1 MADKRAERIA
11 ELIKPLR
18 VKPGSKVNLAK
29 DFDPGYKAGF
39 LKKKDGAGL
48 LETGIAMLADYQAR
62 LAAQDTYGVLV
73 CLQALDA
80 GGKDGTIRHV
90 MSGVNPQGVQVT
102 GFKVPSAEE
111 LDHDYLW
118 RYARHLPARGDIGIF
133 NRSHYEEVLVVR
145 VHPENLDRQQLP
157 AEAKRKGIW
166 ERRYREI
173 NDWERYLTDNGFTV
187 VKLFLN
193 LSKEEQRTRFLKRI
207 DLPEKNWKF
216 SAADVRERARWDD
229 YQKAFSQMLSAT
241 STSWAPWYVI
251 PADRKWF
258 ARICAAAAIV
268 HTLVEIDPRY
278 PVVSEDRRQQLQAVR
293 RELEAEAPK
302 GAPADPF
309 AAKEA
314 GAKAKA
320 AAAAEAKAAAAA
332 ETAAEAEAKTA
343 AQAQAAAKTA
353 ADAAAKAR
361 TAAEATAVAKTAADA
376 AAKAR
381 TAAKAAAGQAAGDGQ
396 RPGGADNKGQPARAS
411 RARGGAPTRGRPA
424 QAARRTSRTQAD
436 GRPGSE
442 A

>member
-1 MADKRAERIA
+1 MMADKRAERIA

-18 VKPGSKVNLAK
+18 VKPGSKVSLAK
-29 DFDPGYKAGF
+29 DFDPGYKADF
-39 LKKKDGAGL
+39 VKKKDGTGL
-48 LETGIAMLADYQAR
+48 LKTGIAMLADYQAR

-90 MSGVNPQGVQVT
+90 MSGVNPQGVQVN

-118 RYARHLPARGDIGIF
+118 RYAHYLPARGDIGIF

-145 VHPENLDRQQLP
+145 VHQENLDRQRLP
-157 AEAKRKGIW
+157 AEAKGKGVW

-173 NDWERYLTDNGFTV
+173 NDWERYLTDNGFKV

-207 DLPEKNWKF
+207 DLSEKNWKF
-216 SAADVRERARWDD
+216 SAADVRERGYWGD
-229 YQKAFSQMLSAT
+229 YQRAFSEMLSAT
-241 STSWAPWYVI
+241 STRWAPWYVI
-251 PADRKWF
+251 PADHKWF
-258 ARICAAAAIV
+258 ARICAAAVIV
-268 HTLVEIDPRY
+268 HTLIEIGPRY
-278 PVVSEDRRQQLQAVR
+278 PVVSEDQRQQLQAVK

-320 AAAAEAKAAAAA
+320 AGREA
-332 ETAAEAEAKTA
+332 
-343 AQAQAAAKTA
+343 
-353 ADAAAKAR
+353 
-361 TAAEATAVAKTAADA
+361 AVA
-376 AAKAR
+376 R
-381 TAAKAAAGQAAGDGQ
+381 L
-396 RPGGADNKGQPARAS
+396 
-411 RARGGAPTRGRPA
+411 
-424 QAARRTSRTQAD
+424 
-436 GRPGSE
+436 E
-442 A
+442 